1 MTEELLYQIG
11 ELAEQTGVT
20 PRTIRYY
27 TAEGLLPPPD
37 TRGRYALYGENHALR
52 LQLINRLKEA
62 YLPLNE
68 IKLRIEQ
75 LTIEQVR
82 RLLAEYDRAPEPQSP
97 SSAADYVAQALAGQ
111 RLPPAR
117 KLAEATP
124 YYDVNPAGAAE
135 FQASA
140 ASAKSQA
147 QPQEPAHS
155 VAPPA
160 PLQVGAVGPLVP
172 APAPPA
178 PATPGQRSLLGR
190 LIPQRRERAA
200 APAPPAQEAAAQTWR
215 RVPLAPG
222 VELHVREPVEPGLR
236 ERVERMIEVVR
247 GLFEED
253 QDV

>member
-82 RLLAEYDRAPEPQSP
+82 RLLAEYDRAPEPESP
-97 SSAADYVAQALAGQ
+97 SSAADYVAQALVGQ

-117 KLAEATP
+117 KLAEAAP
-124 YYDVNPAGAAE
+124 HYDANPADPAKV
-135 FQASA
+135 QAPV
-140 ASAKSQA
+140 ASAKPQA
-147 QPQEPAHS
+147 QPQEPAPS

-160 PLQVGAVGPLVP
+160 PLQLGAAVPLAP
-172 APAPPA
+172 APAPP
-178 PATPGQRSLLGR
+178 TPGQRSLLGR
-190 LIPQRRERAA
+190 LIPQRREQAA
-200 APAPPAQEAAAQTWR
+200 APAPPAQEATAQTWR

-236 ERVERMIEVVR
+236 ERIDALIEVAR

-253 QDV
+253 QHV